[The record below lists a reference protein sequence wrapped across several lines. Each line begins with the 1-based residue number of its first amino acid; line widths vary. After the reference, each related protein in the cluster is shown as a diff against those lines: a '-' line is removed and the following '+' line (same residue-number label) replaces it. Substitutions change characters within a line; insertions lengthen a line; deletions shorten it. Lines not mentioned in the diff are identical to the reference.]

1 MVILL
6 GGDEQ
11 TRIRAPDRQ
20 EEGIIAMQIVD
31 KSHQLGV
38 AILRIVV
45 GIVFLSAG
53 IEKLFLS
60 AEKFTAA
67 GFLKFATGGSPILAA
82 PVEGTIYNPTQ
93 AIWTGLADNAAALSL
108 IDLMVPYGQL
118 AIGIGLIL
126 GLFTRFSAAMGT
138 LMMLLFFFAAWDF
151 QYGVVNQHLT
161 YAVVTAFLGL
171 IGAGNYYGL
180 DATVRPRVSDGVRRW
195 LFSGSGDDGWKVATA

>member
-1 MVILL
+1 MATSDP
-6 GGDEQ
+6 G
-11 TRIRAPDRQ
+11 IRAPAGH
-20 EEGIIAMQIVD
+20 EEGTIAMQIVD
-31 KSHQLGV
+31 KGHQLGV
-38 AILRIVV
+38 AVLRIVV

-93 AIWTGLADNAAALSL
+93 AFWTGLADNATALSL
-108 IDLMVPYGQL
+108 IDVLVPYGQL

-126 GLFTRFSAAMGT
+126 GLLTRFSATMGT

-161 YAVVTAFLGL
+161 YAVVTAFIGY
-171 IGAGNYYGL
+171 IGAGNYFGL
-180 DATVRPRVSDGVRRW
+180 DGMLSGKVGPTLRRW
-195 LFSGSGDDGWKVATA
+195 FLSGDAVVDGTIA